1 MNSDYLSR
9 KQLEQCGFAD
19 LGEHV
24 LLHSSCVIVGA
35 ERISIGSHVRID
47 PFCIITMSGQLQI
60 GSRVHLSGH
69 VAILGA
75 GRIEIGDFAAISHG
89 AKILSSSDSFSAGC
103 IAGPMVPEEFRG
115 VMTEPV
121 FIGRHAVVGANAV
134 VLPGATIGEGAT
146 IGALSMVKSLVEP
159 WTVNAGIPI
168 RVIAH
173 RDRSGTIVC
182 EQLFADREKAAL
194 VTSEQQ
200 K

>member
-1 MNSDYLSR
+1 MNHDFLSR
-9 KQLEQCGFAD
+9 EQLEQCGFAD
-19 LGEHV
+19 LGDHI

-69 VAILGA
+69 VGIFG
-75 GRIEIGDFAAISHG
+75 GSRIEIGDFVAVSHG
-89 AKILSSSDSFSAGC
+89 AKIFSSSDSFLAGC
-103 IAGPMVPEEFRG
+103 IAGPMVPEEFRR

-121 FIGRHAVVGANAV
+121 CIGRHAVVGANAV

-146 IGALSMVKSLVEP
+146 VGALSLVKSNLNP
-159 WTVNAGIPI
+159 WTVNAGIPC

-173 RDRSGTIVC
+173 RDPSGTLAC
-182 EQLFADREKAAL
+182 EQQLSGWEMARNHPSSLK
-194 VTSEQQ
+194 
-200 K
+200 

>member
-1 MNSDYLSR
+1 MNSEFLSR
-9 KQLEQCGFAD
+9 ERLEQLGFAD
-19 LGEHV
+19 LGEDV

-60 GSRVHLSGH
+60 GSRVHISGH
-69 VAILGA
+69 VAILGG
-75 GRIEIGDFAAISHG
+75 GRIEIGDFAAVSHG

-103 IAGPMVPEEFRG
+103 IAGPMVPEEFRR

-146 IGALSMVKSLVEP
+146 VGALSLVKSLVEP
-159 WTVNAGIPI
+159 WTVNAGIPS
-168 RVIAH
+168 RVIAQ
-173 RDRSGTIVC
+173 RDRSGTLAC
-182 EQLFADREKAAL
+182 EQLL
-194 VTSEQQ
+194 VRMEIDGE
-200 K
+200 